1 VVSARVEPRNMVNQF
16 VPQPLLRDP
25 MKDQLVQRVLQGAI
39 ADLVYTDPGDG
50 RENLKMVEFR

>member
-1 VVSARVEPRNMVNQF
+1 MNQF